1 MRYRLLGRTGLRV
14 SEVFLGAL
22 AFGEAAGGASLKEA
36 RRILDAYAD
45 AGGNVLDTAINYGGG
60 HSERDLGELL
70 EGRRERFVLGTKYT
84 WTRDPSDPNAAGNH
98 RKNLVRSL
106 EESLR
111 RLRTDYVDL
120 YWVHIWDP
128 YTPIEETVR
137 ALDGAVRA
145 GKVLHV
151 GFSDTP
157 AWTVAR
163 AVTLAEAHGWERP
176 AAIQVPYNVL
186 QRDVERELLPMA
198 ETLGLTVA
206 AWSPLAKGALAGRH
220 DPATLEGPARR
231 AAQEVAAIAAEVGAT
246 PAQVALAWT
255 RARSR
260 AVHPLVGVSKAA
272 QLEDILGALD
282 LVLPEEAVSRL
293 DAAGDFELGFPGS
306 FITQAAPLYGE
317 TYHRIDPA

>member
-36 RRILDAYAD
+36 RRILDVYAD

-70 EGRRERFVLGTKYT
+70 EGRRDRFVLGTKYT

-137 ALDGAVRA
+137 ALDDAVRS

-163 AVTLAEAHGWERP
+163 AVTLAESHGWERP

-231 AAQEVAAIAAEVGAT
+231 AAQEVAAIAAETGAT

-260 AVHPLVGVSKAA
+260 AVHPLVGVSKAG
-272 QLEDILGALD
+272 QLEDVLGALD
-282 LVLPEEAVSRL
+282 LVLPEEAVARL